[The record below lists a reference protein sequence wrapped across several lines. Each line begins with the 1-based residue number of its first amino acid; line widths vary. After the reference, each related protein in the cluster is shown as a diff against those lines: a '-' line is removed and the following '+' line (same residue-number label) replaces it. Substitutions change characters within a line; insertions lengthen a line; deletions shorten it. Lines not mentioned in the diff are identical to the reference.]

1 MNLYFILSLP
11 ERVIRAIS
19 VGLGGFVY
27 EVAEILLPDWLRGT
41 RLYRA
46 IVGGL
51 LRISIELVG
60 GAKDILPY
68 DEVGVGELAVRK
80 AAGTG
85 IEFLGLLTM
94 GWSPLWL
101 FAVVADLTGG
111 TRVYLRELVS
121 ELKGAEMLPVDADVA
136 SVEGL
141 LNALESSSGVVA
153 ESLDVP
159 PLSVGN
165 LQDSWQKLRTS
176 TAEMP
181 NPEVL
186 ASIYDQMQK
195 LSKRENTSLGS
206 ISTLMA
212 ASAARAGVRVG
223 QMYIFDYY
231 QNTLR
236 RINKEGLQIYSMRV
250 FIPYLMVARGHFD
263 PRQLTYTERMV
274 KFIRRETHET
284 EEEVSNKD

>member
-1 MNLYFILSLP
+1 MNLSFILSLP

-27 EVAEILLPDWLRGT
+27 EVAEVLLPGWLRGT

-68 DEVGVGELAVRK
+68 DEVEVGELAVRK

-85 IEFLGLLTM
+85 IEMLGLLTM

-101 FAVVADLTGG
+101 FAVIADLTGG

-121 ELKGAEMLPVDADVA
+121 ELKAAEMLPEDVDVA

-141 LNALESSSGVVA
+141 LNTLEGSSGIVA

-165 LQDSWQKLRTS
+165 LRDSWQKLRTS

-181 NPEVL
+181 NTEVL

-195 LSKRENTSLGS
+195 LSKREKTSLGS

-223 QMYIFDYY
+223 QVYIFDYY
-231 QNTLR
+231 LSTLQK
-236 RINKEGLQIYSMRV
+236 INKEGLQIYSMRV
-250 FIPYLMVARGHFD
+250 LIPYLMVARGHLD
-263 PRQLTYTERMV
+263 PHQLTYTERLV
-274 KFIRRETHET
+274 DFIRRKQQET
-284 EEEVSNKD
+284 EKEK